1 MSVQSLAANVVVP
14 PITST
19 PVWRKPFQTAGKYI
33 AGNKIGAFSMG
44 FFLLFVTIIVIS
56 PILPLPD
63 AQAPSLLDRLMA
75 PGHTS
80 ATGEINWFGTDQ
92 LGRDVLSRILLGGRV
107 SLLVAGLT
115 VLISG
120 TLGTVVGLLA
130 GFRGGWIDS
139 VVMRLVDFQMAL
151 PSLLLAIF
159 LLYII
164 GSSVFNLVL
173 LLSIMSWYSY
183 TRVVRSEV
191 LRLKSAVYVDAARS
205 IGATDGRLMF
215 RHILPQVLPVLLV
228 IAVFDF
234 GVVMLTE
241 SSISFLGLGIQPPG
255 TSWGRMISEGQT
267 YITTGAWWVFAAP
280 GAGIFLTVLSLRLS
294 SDWLSRIFGVNARV
308 N

>member
-1 MSVQSLAANVVVP
+1 MSTQTLTAIPSVPISKKRSWQAPLRTASKHIVTDKLGATSL
-14 PITST
+14 
-19 PVWRKPFQTAGKYI
+19 
-33 AGNKIGAFSMG
+33 G
-44 FFLLFVTIIVIS
+44 FFLLLVLIIVAS
-56 PILPLPD
+56 PVLPLPD
-63 AQAPSLLDRLMA
+63 AQEPSLLDRLMP
-75 PGHTS
+75 PGHVS
-80 ATGEINWFGTDQ
+80 ADGTVHWFGTDQ
-92 LGRDVLSRILLGGRV
+92 LGRDVLSRMLLGGRI

-120 TLGTVVGLLA
+120 SIGTAIGLLA
-130 GFRGGWIDS
+130 GYRGGWIDS

-164 GSSVFNLVL
+164 GSSVLNLVM

-191 LRLKSAVYVDAARS
+191 LRLKTSVYVDAARS
-205 IGATDGRLMF
+205 IGATDRRLMF
-215 RHILPQVLPVLLV
+215 IHILPQLVPILLV

-234 GVVMLTE
+234 GIVMLAE
-241 SSISFLGLGIQPPG
+241 SSISFLGMGIQPPD

-267 YITTGAWWVFAAP
+267 FITTGAWWVFAAP

-294 SDWLSRIFGVNARV
+294 ADWLGKLLGVNAKV
-308 N
+308 G

>member
-1 MSVQSLAANVVVP
+1 MSVQTLAAVP
-14 PITST
+14 AAPATPK
-19 PVWRKPFQTAGKYI
+19 PVWRKQIKTVRTHI
-33 AGNKIGAFSMG
+33 ATDKLGAISLG
-44 FFLLFVTIIVIS
+44 IFLIFVTIIVIS
-56 PILPLPD
+56 PLLPLPD
-63 AQAPSLLDRLMA
+63 AQEPSLMDRLMP
-75 PGHTS
+75 PGHIS
-80 ATGEINWFGTDQ
+80 ASGVTNWFGTDQ
-92 LGRDVLSRILLGGRV
+92 LGRDVLSRMLLGGRV

-120 TLGTVVGLLA
+120 TLGTAVGLLA

-139 VVMRLVDFQMAL
+139 TVMRLVDFQMAL

-183 TRVVRSEV
+183 TRVVRGEV
-191 LRLKSAVYVDAARS
+191 LRLKSAMYVDAARS
-205 IGATDGRLMF
+205 IGATDSRLMF
-215 RHILPQVLPVLLV
+215 RHILPQVMPILLV

-241 SSISFLGLGIQPPG
+241 SSISFLGLGIQPPD

-267 YITTGAWWVFAAP
+267 FITTGAWWVFAAP

-294 SDWLSRIFGVNARV
+294 SDWLSKVLGVNAKI